1 MPNAQWFLP
10 EVGALGGE
18 EALPGSCC
26 AMHITLRFLT
36 AFGELYASLCFGVR
50 EGKKE
55 SPLFERRHCG
65 RSDWASLVIWWC
77 VWWFLRTLR
86 INYPIKSFRE
96 SPTRKEENRLSFLV
110 GGVFGDSDWHF
121 WNSSRWWY
129 FSLPNKC
136 LGEGKAQAT
145 LWGPPTENGPT
156 VKNHSQGSPAS
167 VSSVLL
173 NLGVSSAHSWTGARP
188 RVREKLYWFA

>member
-1 MPNAQWFLP
+1 MTSNFIREEGSSESFVKTCFRSLALRDDVRMPNAQWFLP

-65 RSDWASLVIWWC
+65 RSDWASLVI
-77 VWWFLRTLR
+77 
-86 INYPIKSFRE
+86 
-96 SPTRKEENRLSFLV
+96 
-110 GGVFGDSDWHF
+110 
-121 WNSSRWWY
+121 
-129 FSLPNKC
+129 
-136 LGEGKAQAT
+136 
-145 LWGPPTENGPT
+145 
-156 VKNHSQGSPAS
+156 
-167 VSSVLL
+167 
-173 NLGVSSAHSWTGARP
+173 
-188 RVREKLYWFA
+188 